1 MLTVAD
7 LLEHPQVLARNM
19 IIKLKHPAKQIEV
32 EAAGIPVKIQG
43 IEERIRYQPP
53 KIGEHTLDVL
63 REIGYTEDEISEL
76 KLKGIVLIP

>member
-43 IEERIRYQPP
+43 VEERIRYQSP

-76 KLKGIVLIP
+76 KLKGIILLP